1 MSNTRE
7 GNDFVRGILIAGETP
22 EVNGVQIHQVRRAL
36 HPHRGAHHPH
46 PPRAHQ
52 DKLGE
57 YVRTGGTMNGRPAYF
72 KDNKYAPP
80 LHLPVAAP
88 RNARRPPPQ
97 HTHEVGRPAQ
107 YEPHALVC
115 ERGGRADVVRW

>member
-22 EVNGVQIHQVRRAL
+22 EVNGVQIHQVRHML
-36 HPHRGAHHPH
+36 HPHHGVHHPH

-72 KDNKYAPP
+72 KDNKCAP
-80 LHLPVAAP
+80 
-88 RNARRPPPQ
+88 RPPPSRCAP
-97 HTHEVGRPAQ
+97 HTARCAPPPRTHRPTL
-107 YEPHALVC
+107 HT
-115 ERGGRADVVRW
+115 